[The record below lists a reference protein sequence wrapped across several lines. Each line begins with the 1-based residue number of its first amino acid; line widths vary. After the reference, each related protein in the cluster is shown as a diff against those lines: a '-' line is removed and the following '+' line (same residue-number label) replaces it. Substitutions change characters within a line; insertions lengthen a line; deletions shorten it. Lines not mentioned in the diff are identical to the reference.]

1 MSIGRFLMAAVL
13 GIIGV
18 LLAIKI
24 VGALLGWALHAAF
37 NIIIPL
43 ALIVGVVYVVFR
55 LTEKKA
61 LAGPKR
67 GILP

>member
-1 MSIGRFLMAAVL
+1 MSIGRFLMVAVL

-18 LLAIKI
+18 LIAIKI
-24 VGALLGWALHAAF
+24 VGAVLGWALHAAF

-43 ALIVGVVYVVFR
+43 ALVVGVVYVIFR

-61 LAGPKR
+61 LGETKR

>member
-1 MSIGRFLMAAVL
+1 MSIGRFLMVAVL

-18 LLAIKI
+18 LFAIKI
-24 VGALLGWALHAAF
+24 VGAVLGWALHAAF

-43 ALIVGVVYVVFR
+43 ALVVGVVYVIFR

-61 LAGPKR
+61 LGETKR